1 MRPRVTA
8 TRSRRRSG
16 VASRDALRLLR
27 CSLRG
32 RPAGPPGPRTSSFAI
47 GAEDFA
53 KFTPSVLQAIAEAND
68 ADVAAANL
76 VIVLA
81 RPGAGGEMFAECR
94 YALTMRKPVYWT
106 GRLTLS
112 AWREGVTRFGSLEE
126 LLASV
131 ETLAGVVQP

>member
-1 MRPRVTA
+1 MTLSVYCAAPYE
-8 TRSRRRSG
+8 
-16 VASRDALRLLR
+16 DAQLVRQVHGRLRLM
-27 CSLRG
+27 G
-32 RPAGPPGPRTSSFAI
+32 ATVTSRWAEEAI

-94 YALTMRKPVYWT
+94 YALTMRTPVYWT

>member
-1 MRPRVTA
+1 MTLSVYCAAPYE
-8 TRSRRRSG
+8 
-16 VASRDALRLLR
+16 DAQLVRQVHGRLRLM
-27 CSLRG
+27 G
-32 RPAGPPGPRTSSFAI
+32 ATVTSRWAEEAI